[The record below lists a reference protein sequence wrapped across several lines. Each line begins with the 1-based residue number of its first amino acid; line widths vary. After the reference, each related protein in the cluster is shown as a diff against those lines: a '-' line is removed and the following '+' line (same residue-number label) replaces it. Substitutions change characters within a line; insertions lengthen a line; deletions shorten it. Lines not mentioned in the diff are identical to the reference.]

1 MTLAR
6 IALFSQLIITATC
19 VIGSRYYRCRV
30 RLASQ
35 TYGWVTLTSFVLF
48 VILLVCLDI
57 EGRARRHSWIR
68 SLAFLALGFLMFLIT
83 WVATDL
89 LSYM

>member
-1 MTLAR
+1 M
-6 IALFSQLIITATC
+6 C
-19 VIGSRYYRCRV
+19 VIGSRYYRYQV

-35 TYGWVTLTSFVLF
+35 TYGWVTLTSFLLF
-48 VILLVCLDI
+48 VTLVVCLDI
-57 EGRARRHSWIR
+57 EERAKRRSWTCGT
-68 SLAFLALGFLMFLIT
+68 LAFLSLGFLMFLIT